1 MEYTD
6 DSDITE
12 ATDALL
18 RLKWEENPV
27 VYQVRKVVLKNVYEI
42 LVRNVR
48 FREEEEGVDYKLIA
62 RKMEH
67 ALFYEAASLDDYADM
82 FNLRE
87 RMMTLIVKL
96 MCNQ

>member
-1 MEYTD
+1 MEFTT

-12 ATDALL
+12 ATNALM

-48 FREEEEGVDYKLIA
+48 FREVEEGVDYQLIA
-62 RKMEH
+62 RKIEH

-96 MCNQ
+96 MCNP